1 MKRNIV
7 IAVVTAAALVGG
19 GTATAIAVSGDDEP
33 TSTNQVDTWGSDDD
47 RDDDRDDRRDDD
59 GDDGRD
65 DNRDDAD
72 DRNDLDD
79 DDARGLSADVTA
91 AEAVSAALKHQS
103 GTAVSVEMDDD
114 DDDGEHRGKAAWE
127 VDILGGGD
135 TWYSVWIDPSSGKVL
150 GSERD
155 NDDDDDTA
163 EVRAALKGTSVTAEE
178 AAKAAAAKGTV
189 TSVDLDDDGPR
200 DKAGW
205 EVETVTAGGDD
216 REWLVGLNSGKV
228 TADDDSDDRGDDGRD
243 DDGDDDRDDA
253 DDRNDRDDDRDD
265 R

>member
-1 MKRNIV
+1 MKRNVV
-7 IAVVTAAALVGG
+7 IAVITAAALVGG
-19 GTATAIAVSGDDEP
+19 GTATAIAVSGDDGP
-33 TSTNQVDTWGSDDD
+33 ASTRQVDTWASDDD
-47 RDDDRDDRRDDD
+47 RDDRDDRDDD
-59 GDDGRD
+59 GDDRGGP
-65 DNRDDAD
+65 
-72 DRNDLDD
+72 DD
-79 DDARGLSADVTA
+79 DDARALSADVSA
-91 AEAVSAALKHQS
+91 AEAVSVALKHRP

-127 VDILGGGD
+127 VDVLGKGD
-135 TWYSVWIDPSSGKVL
+135 TRYSVWIDPNSGKVL

-155 NDDDDDTA
+155 DDDDDDAA

-178 AAKAAAAKGTV
+178 AAKAAAAEGTV

-200 DKAGW
+200 GKAVW

-216 REWLVGLNSGKV
+216 REWRVGPDNGEV
-228 TADDDSDDRGDDGRD
+228 TTDDDDSDDR
-243 DDGDDDRDDA
+243 DDRGDDDA